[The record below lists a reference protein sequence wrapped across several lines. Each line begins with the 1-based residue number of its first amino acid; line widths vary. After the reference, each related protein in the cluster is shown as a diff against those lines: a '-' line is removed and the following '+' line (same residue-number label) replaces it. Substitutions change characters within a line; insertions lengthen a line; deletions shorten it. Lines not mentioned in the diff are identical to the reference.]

1 MKKNWIS
8 EGEEKA
14 LVQAIEEAERMTSG
28 EIRIHIEAI
37 CKEDVLD
44 RAASVFAELN
54 MHRTQL
60 RNGVLIYLAIDSR
73 KFAIIGDGGIN
84 AVVPEGF
91 WDATKYKMQEFFSR
105 KEFAAG
111 LIYGATEAGKHLKA
125 HFPFQ
130 RNDNNELSNEIS
142 YGK

>member
-8 EGEEKA
+8 EAEEKA

-28 EIRIHIEAI
+28 EVRIHIEGV

-44 RAASVFAELN
+44 RAAAVFAELN
-54 MHRTQL
+54 MHRTAL
-60 RNGVLIYLAIDSR
+60 RNGVLIYLSVDSR

-84 AVVPEGF
+84 AVVPPGF
-91 WDATKYKMQEFFSR
+91 WDATKNKMQEFFIQ
-105 KEFAAG
+105 KQFAQG
-111 LIYGATEAGKHLKA
+111 LIYGVTEAGKHLKA

-130 RNDNNELSNEIS
+130 RNDSNELSNEIS